1 MNPLFARELRAR
13 WRDRR
18 AWWLVLALT
27 IALGFLAHAMF
38 LNGVSRADETVPVRL
53 PNGQYT
59 YRTLQSTPSARA
71 ARAGRELFMAMA
83 LGNVA
88 AWLLVAPILTAT
100 PIARERERGLLE
112 SLQLSHMTPRS
123 QIAARVGAALIFL
136 LLLQLAVAPIYAI
149 IFWLGGVS
157 PGEFALA
164 GAVISL
170 TALGGISVGTWIS
183 ARSHRPSSALFT
195 VLGFVILWTL
205 ALYPG
210 AILAF
215 GAATG
220 ANPLWSVLGTAI
232 VWSHPLPLIWA
243 VTDTTG
249 ETARVLPSPL
259 GWEREQFVLA
269 VCALWSALSLISLA
283 LATRAVKRPLP
294 PASFE
299 ARASKPVRSWRS
311 SVARRQNNAQINA
324 PNTLPTTAATAGG
337 ITGGRRIENALI
349 ADVPIE
355 KWMRFKNPLLEREVR
370 ARFRL
375 RRGGLALMLGRLLLL
390 LAGVWRCGLRDLLA
404 HRHRESH
411 RCADRAHLF
420 SVDRGR
426 ARGRRVGVVGLC
438 ARARKR
444 HLGSAQTVAVAPTR
458 NRARQMAVAVVGVFY
473 LLAAASGSSCRLA
486 PITTARTSV
495 WTRAPWRYR
504 LASSMLS
511 LGTISMAALLVSWRA
526 KQPNTALGW
535 VLGLG
540 LGLFIAIPIL
550 REATEADMK
559 ITRALYGVNVRAT
572 PYFRATTSEQQRAVN
587 FPVSDFVLASDHRAH
602 LRSRRGHKRPGT
614 ARTACGAGSPTGGF
628 RVSRRWRRAVAQ
640 TRHRARPRCQRG
652 LIECAQFPR
661 LLRFDSLIRTRR
673 DAWQC
678 VLIKDAVVFV
688 GSQDALPCV
697 PTTRL

>member
-27 IALGFLAHAMF
+27 IALGFLAYSMF

-53 PNGQYT
+53 PGGQYT
-59 YRTLQSTPSARA
+59 YRTLQTTPSARA

-205 ALYPG
+205 ALVPAVAAMSG
-210 AILAF
+210 PLFGLASV
-215 GAATG
+215 
-220 ANPLWSVLGTAI
+220 WSDLASTVGTAI
-232 VWSHPLPLIWA
+232 VWSHPLPQIWA

-249 ETARVLPSPL
+249 EIARLLPSPF
-259 GWEREQFVLA
+259 GWEGEQFALA
-269 VCALWSALSLISLA
+269 LCALWSAISLVLLA

-294 PASFE
+294 PASFGS
-299 ARASKPVRSWRS
+299 RASKPVQSWRN
-311 SVARRQNNAQINA
+311 SVARRQNNAHAVA
-324 PNTLPTTAATAGG
+324 PDGAPKVAATA
-337 ITGGRRIENALI
+337 GGRRIENALI
-349 ADVPIE
+349 ADVPID
-355 KWMRFKNPLLEREVR
+355 KLLRFKNPLLEREVR

-390 LAGVWRCGLRDLLA
+390 LAGVGIFGYAIYSLTDTVNRTDVPIALIYFLWIVGALA
-404 HRHRESH
+404 
-411 RCADRAHLF
+411 
-420 SVDRGR
+420 
-426 ARGRRVGVVGLC
+426 VG
-438 ARARKR
+438 A
-444 HLGSAQTVAVAPTR
+444 
-458 NRARQMAVAVVGVFY
+458 
-473 LLAAASGSSCRLA
+473 
-486 PITTARTSV
+486 
-495 WTRAPWRYR
+495 
-504 LASSMLS
+504 LASSGFARERESGTWEALKLSLLRPLEIVRAKWLSPLWAFFIYSLPLWLLVPFGLDYGTNFGLDAGTMALSVGIVVLS

-535 VLGLG
+535 VVGIGL
-540 LGLFIAIPIL
+540 LLFIAIPIL
-550 REATEADMK
+550 RETTEADMK

-572 PYFRATTSEQQRAVN
+572 PYFRATTSEQQQAVN
-587 FPVSDFVLASDHRAH
+587 FQYLISFWHPITALNYVQDEGISGPEPLEPVAALEVQLAIFVLVVGGGAWWLQRAI
-602 LRSRRGHKRPGT
+602 
-614 ARTACGAGSPTGGF
+614 AR
-628 RVSRRWRRAVAQ
+628 
-640 TRHRARPRCQRG
+640 
-652 LIECAQFPR
+652 
-661 LLRFDSLIRTRR
+661 DR
-673 DAWQC
+673 DAS
-678 VLIKDAVVFV
+678 V
-688 GSQDALPCV
+688 G
-697 PTTRL
+697 